1 MLVLAKE
8 LKQVDNYSFTIN
20 WADERKDLFKLSF
33 LQKNCPCSLC
43 MGRQINVEEEVKA
56 VRILS
61 VGSYA
66 LRIEFSS
73 GCSKGIFT
81 FSFLKS
87 LSLEGE

>member
-8 LKQVDNYSFTIN
+8 LKQIDNFTFN
-20 WADERKDLFKLSF
+20 VVWSDGRSDFFRLSH
-33 LQKNCPCSLC
+33 LQRNCPCSLC
-43 MGRQINVEEEVKA
+43 MEGGINVEEEVKA
-56 VRILS
+56 FRILS

-81 FSFLKS
+81 FPFLRS
-87 LSLEGE
+87 LLLED